1 MTGAVAAFPGPDLAA
16 GVPYVRGVIH
26 QVGEYLTAF
35 RAAGLE
41 VLDCLEPVTD
51 ENIVRAHASYPVFPD
66 AARQA
71 VLGLPFLLIWRLTG
85 VREG

>member
-1 MTGAVAAFPGPDLAA
+1 
-16 GVPYVRGVIH
+16 VIH

-41 VLDCLEPVTD
+41 VLDCLEPETD
-51 ENIVRAHASYPVFPD
+51 ENVVRAHASYAVFPD

-71 VLGLPFLLIWRLTG
+71 LLGLPFLLVWRLRG